1 MCKVVMRKKSQ
12 NIDFII
18 YNVLFSKRKSGFT
31 TDALLATIQSYDD
44 QISKKILQSKI
55 DALISNGLVR
65 QKVGEYFV
73 VE

>member
-1 MCKVVMRKKSQ
+1 MCKVVMKKRPQ

-18 YNVLFSKRKSGFT
+18 YNVLLSKRKSGFT
-31 TDALLATIQSYDD
+31 TDTLLTTIQNYDK

-55 DALISNGLVR
+55 DTLISNGLVR